1 MGFKC
6 KVSAVWLMVANLLMA
21 RVILVITMVPPH
33 TPTHGPNRT
42 ATVAMMPR
50 PQSTSFVHARLQR
63 RGPQRR
69 KLQRRRLQR
78 RQFQRRKL
86 QRRKL
91 QRRHRLHQLDLP
103 SSSPEVLERCCWIF
117 VRAPPGTIL
126 GFLQEVASILQFVLM
141 LVSVHCADIIYTYP

>member
-1 MGFKC
+1 MGFISGH
-6 KVSAVWLMVANLLMA
+6 SAHLLMVANLVIVA
-21 RVILVITMVPPH
+21 VILVITTRMIF
-33 TPTHGPNRT
+33 
-42 ATVAMMPR
+42 ATVAMMPF
-50 PQSTSFVHARLQR
+50 PQSTSFVHATLQR

-91 QRRHRLHQLDLP
+91 QRRHRLHQLDLL

-141 LVSVHCADIIYTYP
+141 LVSVDCADIIYTYP